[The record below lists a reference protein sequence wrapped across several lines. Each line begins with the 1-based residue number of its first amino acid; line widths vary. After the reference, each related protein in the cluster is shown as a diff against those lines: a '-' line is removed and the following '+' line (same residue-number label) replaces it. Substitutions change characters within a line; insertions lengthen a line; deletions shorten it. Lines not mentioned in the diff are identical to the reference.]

1 MAYRLV
7 GVMAV
12 AAACLALCSAAL
24 AAETAPSDVWGT
36 NGTWAFEP
44 GQKLSGG
51 VLDLRSLNEPS
62 AGEHGFVRLSA
73 DGNGFVLGDGTPVRF
88 WGVAADVGAKVS
100 DEDLAR
106 HARFLARLG
115 VNMVRV
121 GGATSGLMPQKEGSA
136 IADVNEQFLDDVWR
150 TVAAMKKEGIYVR
163 VSPFWDHGSV
173 KYINPDWGI
182 EGYSSGD
189 TVNGLL
195 FFEPTLQRG
204 YKAWMK
210 HLLTDAN
217 TYTGIPLKDDPAL
230 AIVQIVS
237 EDTIFFWWTDKI
249 KGGPRLELER
259 RFGEFAQE
267 KYGSDEKALAAWDE
281 AKVDGDAR
289 PRDASGST
297 PSTT

>member
-1 MAYRLV
+1 M
-7 GVMAV
+7 
-12 AAACLALCSAAL
+12 S
-24 AAETAPSDVWGT
+24 
-36 NGTWAFEP
+36 
-44 GQKLSGG
+44 
-51 VLDLRSLNEPS
+51 
-62 AGEHGFVRLSA
+62 
-73 DGNGFVLGDGTPVRF
+73 
-88 WGVAADVGAKVS
+88 GAKVS

-136 IADVNEQFLDDVWR
+136 ITDVNEQFLDDVWR

-210 HLLTDAN
+210 HLLTDVK
-217 TYTGIPLKDDPAL
+217 YLHGHPAEGRSSPGHRADRQRGHDL
-230 AIVQIVS
+230 
-237 EDTIFFWWTDKI
+237 
-249 KGGPRLELER
+249 LL
-259 RFGEFAQE
+259 
-267 KYGSDEKALAAWDE
+267 
-281 AKVDGDAR
+281 VDGQDQGRAAAR
-289 PRDASGST
+289 VGAAVRGVRPGEVRFR
-297 PSTT
+297 